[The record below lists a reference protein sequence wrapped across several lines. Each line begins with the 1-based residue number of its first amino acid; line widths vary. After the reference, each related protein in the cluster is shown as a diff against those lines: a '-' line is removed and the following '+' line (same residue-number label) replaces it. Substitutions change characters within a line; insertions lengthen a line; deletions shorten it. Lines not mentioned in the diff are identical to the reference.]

1 MRPRASRWCRMWKT
15 FRRWNV
21 EASFRTTPH
30 SLWETRGFAIYD
42 LVARGLLGEPAVQT
56 VVDVGAGRSWYFGDD
71 YKRLRGIRLIGV
83 DADPAELA
91 LNPSLDERYA
101 LDACESLGIADG
113 AADLILARAVVE
125 HLHDT
130 EAFYRNAFRAL
141 RPGGRLAMV
150 FANAWAPPIL
160 LNRVLPAKM
169 ARALLRRLVPG
180 SEGYQG
186 FKAYYDK
193 CLHSEAR
200 TALARVGF
208 VVDYDYNA
216 YYSSSYFQ
224 FFLPLHMLS
233 IAGDYFRMMLAIR
246 NLSSM
251 NLFVARKPL

>member
-1 MRPRASRWCRMWKT
+1 MRELQRWRMWKT

-21 EASFRTTPH
+21 EAAFRTTPH
-30 SLWETRGFAIYD
+30 SLWQTRGFAIYD
-42 LVARGLLGEPAVQT
+42 LVARALLGDPSVQT
-56 VVDVGAGRSWYFGDD
+56 VVDVGAGRTWFFGDD
-71 YKRLRGIRLIGV
+71 YKQRRGIRLIGV
-83 DADPAELA
+83 DVDPAELS

-101 LDACESLGIADG
+101 LDACESLGVEEG
-113 AADLILARAVVE
+113 SVDLILARAVVE

-141 RPGGRLAMV
+141 RPGGRFAMV

-160 LNRVLPAKM
+160 LNRVLPGAVSK
-169 ARALLRRLVPG
+169 ALLKGLVPN

-200 TALARVGF
+200 KALKRVGF
-208 VVDYDYNA
+208 QIDYDYNS

-224 FFLPLHMLS
+224 FFLPLHILS
-233 IAGDYFRMMLAIR
+233 IGGDCLRMALAIR
-246 NLSSM
+246 NLSAM
-251 NLFVARKPL
+251 NLFVVTRPE